1 MGEMKKKIYKYYVM
15 NVMLKKQVK
24 ILKIYGGKEMTNK
37 NPDRPLDMNRIM
49 EQCFNP
55 LYKTNLEQY
64 QQKQK
69 EITESIFS

>member
-1 MGEMKKKIYKYYVM
+1 
-15 NVMLKKQVK
+15 
-24 ILKIYGGKEMTNK
+24 MTNK